1 MFCAVVCALL
11 AFIPAPARAGLWGE
25 APQTP
30 HPAVVRVISPE
41 RNGASLGSGTLV
53 DATDKHGL
61 VLTCWHVVKDA
72 AGNVII
78 SFPDGF
84 QSPGYVIKMDRDW
97 DLAAVAIWRPRAS
110 PVPIAAQVPQP
121 GEPLSIAGYGK
132 GNYRAQSGRCM
143 QYLSPGAGLPYDI
156 VEMSA
161 AARHGDSGGP
171 IFNAR
176 GELAGVLFGEGDGA
190 TSGSASARVRMFL
203 ASIQPPPSAT
213 PPTAIAAAPPL
224 LTPGAPPATAAA
236 PQPTPSATPTDHL
249 AAINYPTTSAPPLAL
264 PAGPTVNASP
274 ASDWR
279 PAPAATIPTESRV
292 ISTPP
297 IAPADA
303 ASAKPDVFGWE
314 DLAGHTLG
322 EQIKTGLAAIGVLL
336 LLMHAAR
343 KLV

>member
-1 MFCAVVCALL
+1 MSIFSG
-11 AFIPAPARAGLWGE
+11 P

-53 DATDKHGL
+53 DVTEKHGL

-72 AGNVII
+72 AGNVIV

-84 QSPGYVIKMDRDW
+84 QTPGYVIKMDREW
-97 DLAAVAIWRPRAS
+97 DLAAVAIWRPRVA
-110 PVPIAAQVPQP
+110 PVPIAAQLPQP
-121 GEPLSIAGYGK
+121 GEPLSIAGYGR
-132 GNYRAQSGRCM
+132 GNYRAQAGRCI
-143 QYLSPGAGLPYDI
+143 QYLSPGNGMPNDI
-156 VEMSA
+156 VEMGA

-203 ASIQPPPSAT
+203 ASIQAPPSVA
-213 PPTAIAAAPPL
+213 PSRAIAAVSPLLAPGPRPGGATVAMSPPASAPP
-224 LTPGAPPATAAA
+224 PAA
-236 PQPTPSATPTDHL
+236 DRL
-249 AAINYPTTSAPPLAL
+249 AAISYPTTSAPPLSL
-264 PAGPTVNASP
+264 PPSP
-274 ASDWR
+274 PANPPADPDWR
-279 PAPAATIPTESRV
+279 PAPTASFSSASLPAEAQPLRV
-292 ISTPP
+292 ASS
-297 IAPADA
+297 APAEA
-303 ASAKPDVFGWE
+303 ADPTKPQAIGWE
-314 DLAGHTLG
+314 EIAGHTLG
-322 EQIKTGLAAIGVLL
+322 EQVKTVLAAVGVLL